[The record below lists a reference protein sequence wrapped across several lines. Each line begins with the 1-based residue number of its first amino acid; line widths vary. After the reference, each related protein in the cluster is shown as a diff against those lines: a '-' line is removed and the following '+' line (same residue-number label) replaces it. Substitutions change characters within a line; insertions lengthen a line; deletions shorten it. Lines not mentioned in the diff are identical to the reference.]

1 MLLARVLDQH
11 RHRRDAFDLVQRH
24 RVERRAVG
32 VGEALVHLGRH
43 QSVRTGDLPVLAV
56 ESNLHLIV
64 SDDVA
69 PLTALAQVDVADQ
82 PLRRVEAPPALDEL
96 WRRPRLEDQIGRCV
110 EDTGDEDLGV

>member
-1 MLLARVLDQH
+1 M
-11 RHRRDAFDLVQRH
+11 
-24 RVERRAVG
+24 RRAVG

-69 PLTALAQVDVADQ
+69 PH
-82 PLRRVEAPPALDEL
+82 
-96 WRRPRLEDQIGRCV
+96 
-110 EDTGDEDLGV
+110 